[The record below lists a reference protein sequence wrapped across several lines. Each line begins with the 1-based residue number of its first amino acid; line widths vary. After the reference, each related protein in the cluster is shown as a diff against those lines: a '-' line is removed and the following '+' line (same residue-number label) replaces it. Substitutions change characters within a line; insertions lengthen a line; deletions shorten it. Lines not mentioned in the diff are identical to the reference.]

1 MALVVV
7 PAVGADSYISVATA
21 DAYHAARGNAAWAAL
36 TTTRKEELLR
46 QATDYLEATYAGL
59 WVGQPVAAFQ
69 DLQWPRINYL
79 PGVLLVDP
87 LVVPTGVAKATAQ
100 LALEASTKPLID
112 ESEESQQQVTS
123 EKVGPISVTY
133 SEARRAKNVHTFAD
147 LYLSPYLRSSAS
159 GQTLLVRG

>member
-1 MALVVV
+1 MALLVV

-21 DAYHAARGNAAWAAL
+21 DAYHAARGNTAWAAL

-46 QATDYLEATYAGL
+46 QATDYLEAVYAGL
-59 WVGQPVAAFQ
+59 WVGNPVSMVQ
-69 DLQWPRINYL
+69 ELQWPRINYL

-87 LVVPTGVAKATAQ
+87 LVVPAGVAKATAQ
-100 LALEASTKPLID
+100 LALEASTAPLID
-112 ESEESQQQVTS
+112 QSSEQQVTS

-133 SEARRAKNVHTFAD
+133 SEARTNKSVHTLAD
-147 LYLSPYLRSSAS
+147 LYLGPYLRSGAG